1 MGKSQKVICACLSNT
16 ALMEFPLTFG
26 LQKTGLPLIVT
37 SGKLKNL
44 CFLIDT
50 GSTHNTLFGFV
61 YEHFKEEFKLLGDTN
76 RVMGIEGHYKETPVI
91 EATFNFEGVDYTSTF
106 SVFDATDAIAQVQK
120 ETGVQIH
127 GVLGIQFLVENKWIV
142 DFDKLEIS
150 TSNKKE

>member
-1 MGKSQKVICACLSNT
+1 
-16 ALMEFPLTFG
+16 MEFPLTFG

-50 GSTHNTLFGFV
+50 GSTHNTLFDFV
-61 YEHFKEEFKLLGDTN
+61 YEHFKDEFKLLDSSYRT
-76 RVMGIEGHYKETPVI
+76 MGIEGHYKEVSVI

-106 SVFDATDAIAQVQK
+106 AVLNASEAIAQVQE

-127 GVLGIQFLVENKWIV
+127 GVLGNQFLMENNWII
-142 DFDKLEIS
+142 DFKKCVI
-150 TSNKKE
+150 TNKESSI